1 MFFCPEMIVAEL
13 NPFAP
18 WIMSGSSFGKI
29 FKITTWG
36 ESHGDGVGVVVEGCP
51 AGLPLKESD
60 IQKDLDRRRTG
71 QSKVTTTRKENDR
84 IIIMSGVF
92 KGKTTGTPIAM
103 RVDNQDADSSKYE
116 LIKHLYRPG
125 HADYTYDA
133 KYGFRD
139 YRGGGRS
146 SARETV
152 GRVAAGAIAK
162 KLLARDKISVTGF
175 TRQIGHQIAEKINF
189 KEIEKN
195 IVRCPDRKAAEKMVA
210 AIMEARKNGDS
221 LGGIVEVVAMG
232 VPAGLGEPVF
242 DRLDADLAKAVMSI
256 PAVKGVEIGAGFQT
270 ATMTGSECNDVFV
283 MKNKKVTTQTNN
295 AGGILGGISNGMDVV
310 VKLVVKPTSSIN
322 SEQETITQ
330 KGKKAKIRVEGRHD
344 PCVAPRAVPIA
355 EAMVALTLI
364 DHLMRNQTVRL
375 T

>member
-1 MFFCPEMIVAEL
+1 MP
-13 NPFAP
+13 
-18 WIMSGSSFGKI
+18 GSTYGKA

-71 QSKVTTTRKENDR
+71 QSKVTTTRKESDK

-92 KGKTTGTPIAM
+92 KGKTTGAPISM
-103 RVDNQDADSSKYE
+103 RVDNKDADSSKYE

-125 HADYTYDA
+125 HADYTYDM
-133 KYGFRD
+133 KFGFRD

-162 KLLARDKISVTGF
+162 KLLARDKITVTGF
-175 TRQIGHQIAEKINF
+175 TRQIGHLSATTVNF
-189 KEIEKN
+189 KEIERN
-195 IVRCPDRKAAEKMVA
+195 IVRCPDVKTAEKMVG
-210 AIMEARKNGDS
+210 AIIQARKNGDS
-221 LGGIVEVVAMG
+221 LGGVVEVIARG

-256 PAVKGVEIGAGFQT
+256 PAVKGMEIGAGFQT

-283 MKNKKVTTQTNN
+283 MKNKKITTQTNN
-295 AGGILGGISNGMDVV
+295 AGGILGGISNGMDIV

-322 SEQETITQ
+322 KAQDTINQ
-330 KGKKAKIRVEGRHD
+330 KGKKSQIRVEGRHD

-364 DHLMRNQTVRL
+364 DHLLRNKTSQL

>member
-1 MFFCPEMIVAEL
+1 
-13 NPFAP
+13 
-18 WIMSGSSFGKI
+18 MSGSTFGKA

-71 QSKVTTTRKENDR
+71 QSKVTTTRKEGDK

-92 KGKTTGTPIAM
+92 KGKTTGTPISM
-103 RVDNQDADSSKYE
+103 RVDNKDADSSKYE

-125 HADYTYDA
+125 HADYTYDM
-133 KYGFRD
+133 KFGFRD

-162 KLLARDKISVTGF
+162 KLLARDKITVTGF
-175 TRQIGHQIAEKINF
+175 TRQIGHHSATTVNF

-195 IVRCPDRKAAEKMVA
+195 IVRCPDAKTAEKMVDA
-210 AIMEARKNGDS
+210 VMQARKNGDS
-221 LGGIVEVVAMG
+221 LGGVVEVIARG

-256 PAVKGVEIGAGFQT
+256 PAVKGMEIGAGFQT

-283 MKNKKVTTQTNN
+283 TKNKKVMTQTNN
-295 AGGILGGISNGMDVV
+295 AGGILGGISNGMDII

-322 SEQETITQ
+322 KAQQTITQ
-330 KGKKAKIRVEGRHD
+330 KGKKAEIRVEGRHD

-364 DHLMRNQTVRL
+364 DHLLRNKTSQL
-375 T
+375 S

>member
-1 MFFCPEMIVAEL
+1 
-13 NPFAP
+13 
-18 WIMSGSSFGKI
+18 MSGSTYGKV

-36 ESHGDGVGVVVEGCP
+36 ESHGDGVGVVLEGCP

-71 QSKVTTTRKENDR
+71 QSKVTTTRKEGDK

-92 KGKTTGTPIAM
+92 KGKTTGTPISM
-103 RVDNQDADSSKYE
+103 RVDNKDADSSKYE

-125 HADYTYDA
+125 HADYTYDM
-133 KYGFRD
+133 KFGFRD

-162 KLLARDKISVTGF
+162 KLLARDKITVTGF
-175 TRQIGHQIAEKINF
+175 TRQVGHLSAKTVNF
-189 KEIEKN
+189 KEIERN
-195 IVRCPDRKAAEKMVA
+195 IVRCPDAKTAEKMVD
-210 AIMEARKNGDS
+210 AIIQARKNGDS
-221 LGGIVEVVAMG
+221 LGGVVEVIARG

-256 PAVKGVEIGAGFQT
+256 PAVKGMEIGAGFQT

-283 MKNKKVTTQTNN
+283 MKNKKITTQTNN
-295 AGGILGGISNGMDVV
+295 AGGILGGISNGMDIV

-322 SEQETITQ
+322 KAQDTITQ
-330 KGKKAKIRVEGRHD
+330 KGKKSQIRVEGRHD

-364 DHLMRNQTVRL
+364 DHLLRNKTSQL

>member
-1 MFFCPEMIVAEL
+1 
-13 NPFAP
+13 
-18 WIMSGSSFGKI
+18 MSGSTFGKA

-71 QSKVTTTRKENDR
+71 QSKVTTTRKEGDK

-92 KGKTTGTPIAM
+92 KGKTTGTPISM
-103 RVDNQDADSSKYE
+103 RVDNKDADSSKYE
-116 LIKHLYRPG
+116 LIKNLYRPG
-125 HADYTYDA
+125 HADYTYDM
-133 KYGFRD
+133 KFGFRD

-162 KLLARDKISVTGF
+162 KLLARDKITVTGF
-175 TRQIGHQIAEKINF
+175 TRQIGHHSAATVNF

-195 IVRCPDRKAAEKMVA
+195 IVRCPDAKTAEKMVD
-210 AIMEARKNGDS
+210 AIMQARKNGDS
-221 LGGIVEVVAMG
+221 LGGVVEVIARG

-256 PAVKGVEIGAGFQT
+256 PAVKGMEIGAGFQT

-283 MKNKKVTTQTNN
+283 TKNKKVMTQTNN
-295 AGGILGGISNGMDVV
+295 AGGILGGISNGMDII

-322 SEQETITQ
+322 KAQQTITQ
-330 KGKKAKIRVEGRHD
+330 KGKKAEIRVEGRHD

-364 DHLMRNQTVRL
+364 DHLLRNKTSQL
-375 T
+375 S

>member
-1 MFFCPEMIVAEL
+1 MP
-13 NPFAP
+13 
-18 WIMSGSSFGKI
+18 GSTYGKA

-71 QSKVTTTRKENDR
+71 QSKVTTTRKECDK

-92 KGKTTGTPIAM
+92 KGKTTGTPISM
-103 RVDNQDADSSKYE
+103 RVDNKDADSSKYE

-125 HADYTYDA
+125 HADYTYDM
-133 KYGFRD
+133 KFGFRD

-162 KLLARDKISVTGF
+162 KLLARDKITVTGF
-175 TRQIGHQIAEKINF
+175 TRQIGHLSATTVNF
-189 KEIEKN
+189 KEIERN
-195 IVRCPDRKAAEKMVA
+195 IVRCPDAKTAEKMVG
-210 AIMEARKNGDS
+210 AIIQARKNGDS
-221 LGGIVEVVAMG
+221 LGGVVEVIARG

-256 PAVKGVEIGAGFQT
+256 PAVKGMEIGAGFQT

-283 MKNKKVTTQTNN
+283 MKNKKITTQTNN
-295 AGGILGGISNGMDVV
+295 AGGILGGISNGMDIV

-322 SEQETITQ
+322 KAQDTITQ
-330 KGKKAKIRVEGRHD
+330 KGKKSQIRVEGRHD

-364 DHLMRNQTVRL
+364 DHLLRNKTSQL